1 MKWTGRR
8 QSGNVEDRRG
18 GGGRMV
24 MGGGLGA
31 IVVLVVALLFGADPR
46 ELLNQVATTQTE
58 SVPDAPVDPHEEEM
72 KEFVSVVLADTEDI
86 WGQLLAQE
94 GSAYRKPWVVLFSDQ
109 VESACGWAST
119 ASGPFYCPSDEK
131 VYIDLS
137 FFDELRTRFGAPGD
151 FAVAYV
157 VAHEVGHH
165 VQKLMGITDRMD
177 AMRGRM
183 TEEAYNQMSVRLE
196 LQADFLAGV
205 WAHFADQSLDVVEA
219 GDVDEAIG
227 AASAVGDDRL
237 QKASGG
243 HVVPDSFTHGTSAQ
257 RTAWFRRGF
266 ETGDLKQG
274 DTFSVS
280 YDQL

>member
-8 QSGNVEDRRG
+8 QSGNVDDQRG
-18 GGGRMV
+18 RGGRMV
-24 MGGGLGA
+24 VGGGLGA

-46 ELLNQVATTQTE
+46 DLLNQVETTQME
-58 SVPDAPVDPHEEEM
+58 PAADAPVDAHAEEM
-72 KEFVSVVLADTEDI
+72 KQFVSVVLADTEDI
-86 WGQLLAQE
+86 WGRLLAQQ
-94 GSAYRKPWVVLFSDQ
+94 GSTYREPWVVLFSDQ

-137 FFDELRTRFGAPGD
+137 FFDELQTRFGAPGD
-151 FAVAYV
+151 FAIAYV

-205 WAHFADQSLDVVEA
+205 WAHFADDSLDVVEP
-219 GDVDEAIG
+219 GDLEEALG

-237 QKASGG
+237 QKASSGQ
-243 HVVPDSFTHGTSAQ
+243 VVPDSFTHGTSAQ
-257 RTAWFRRGF
+257 RAAWFRRGF

-274 DTFSVS
+274 DTFSVP
-280 YDQL
+280 YDGL